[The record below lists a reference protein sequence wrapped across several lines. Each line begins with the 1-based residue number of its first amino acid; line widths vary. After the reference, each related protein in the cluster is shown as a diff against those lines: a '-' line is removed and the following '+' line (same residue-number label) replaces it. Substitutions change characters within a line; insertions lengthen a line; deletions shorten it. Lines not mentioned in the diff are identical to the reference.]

1 MRVLSF
7 LAAAGVFAAGV
18 IGAAPAAEAAGTCSL
33 YVQSKISIG
42 SPYRTITV
50 KEGPNCTSAGVMD
63 AYWTAVHPTQGEG
76 VGADFENYARS
87 TTVPIYDFFPLGK
100 WTWRGDGA
108 YKAADTTPS
117 VYQYSPVT
125 DVRLA
130 SYGRVYPTRTGSK
143 VNIKTSANRYWAG
156 GSKFIGWSGARGQ
169 IQYRTPGTTTW
180 KGLKDVYSTST
191 GAYSYTYSTTAVR
204 EYRVVL
210 YAVSTIWES
219 TSPIVKK

>member
-7 LAAAGVFAAGV
+7 LAAAGVLATGV
-18 IGAAPAAEAAGTCSL
+18 VASAPAADAAGSCSL

-42 SPYRTITV
+42 SPYRSIPV
-50 KEGPNCTSAGVMD
+50 KEGPNCAAAGVVD
-63 AYWTAVHPTQGEG
+63 AYWIATHPTQGEG
-76 VGADFENYARS
+76 VEAAFENSARS

-100 WTWRGDGA
+100 WTWRPDGA
-108 YKAADTTPS
+108 FKADDTT
-117 VYQYSPVT
+117 VYQYTPVT

-130 SYGRVYPTRTGSK
+130 SYGRVAVTKTGTK
-143 VNIKTSANRYWAG
+143 VNVKTTAMRYWAG
-156 GSKFIGWSGARGQ
+156 GSKFIGWSSARGQ

-191 GAYSYTYSTTAVR
+191 GTYSYTYATSAVR

-219 TSPIVKK
+219 TSPVVKK